1 MAELYIFDMDGV
13 LLDSEPVVTHA
24 ALEALSTYGVE
35 AAYGDFLPFTGMGE
49 DRFIGGVAELHGR
62 AFEPGMKKLTYEI
75 YCRRAKD
82 EVLVYPWTRPMLE
95 HLLARGKKIAVA
107 SAADRIK
114 VTCNLGCI
122 GIDPS
127 LFSAIVTGS
136 EIVRNKPA
144 PDIFLKA
151 AQMAGVDPALCTVT
165 EDALSGV
172 MAAKAAGMR
181 AVAVTTSF
189 PAGRLRD
196 AGADFVTDDLLDL
209 FRELVP

>member
-1 MAELYIFDMDGV
+1 MAELFIFDMDGV
-13 LLDSEPVVTHA
+13 LLNSEPVVTRA
-24 ALEALSTYGVE
+24 AMEALKTYGID

-49 DRFIGGVAELHGR
+49 DRFIGGVSELYGKP
-62 AFEPGMKKLTYEI
+62 FEPGMKKLTYDI

-82 EVLVYPWTRPMLE
+82 EVFVYPWTRQMLS
-95 HLLARGKKIAVA
+95 HLIAHGKKIAVA

-122 GIDPS
+122 GIDTS

-136 EIVRNKPA
+136 EVTRNKPA

-151 AQMAGVDPALCTVT
+151 AEMAGFAPRDCTVC
-165 EDALSGV
+165 EDAVSGV

-189 PAGRLRD
+189 PAERLRD
-196 AGADFVTDDLLDL
+196 AGADFVTDDLGAFFRDL
-209 FRELVP
+209 VR